1 MIRKNPFILEHRESA
16 KSIQAAR
23 DNIKIRKRST
33 AYGAELVML
42 GMESQEHIHCA
53 MPMRVMGYDYGIYK
67 KQYDSNAQVCK
78 ALKGLEE
85 DEFLSGMRK
94 TDRFVPVIT
103 AAVYYGEKPW
113 DGAITLHGMLDILE
127 EMKPYVNDYRMIL
140 VEAR

>member
-1 MIRKNPFILEHRESA
+1 
-16 KSIQAAR
+16 
-23 DNIKIRKRST
+23 
-33 AYGAELVML
+33 
-42 GMESQEHIHCA
+42 
-53 MPMRVMGYDYGIYK
+53 MGYDYGIYK

>member
-1 MIRKNPFILEHRESA
+1 MI
-16 KSIQAAR
+16 
-23 DNIKIRKRST
+23 
-33 AYGAELVML
+33 
-42 GMESQEHIHCA
+42 
-53 MPMRVMGYDYGIYK
+53 
-67 KQYDSNAQVCK
+67 
-78 ALKGLEE
+78 
-85 DEFLSGMRK
+85 RK

>member
-42 GMESQEHIHCA
+42 GMESQEHIHYA

-67 KQYDSNAQVCK
+67 KQYESNAQVCK